1 MPAVG
6 YNLRFLKDPDNS
18 TGYLYRGKVYNKSNF
33 QVKLLIFTQVVLYH
47 DKFVQSSLYKGTV
60 IKWKFPA

>member
-47 DKFVQSSLYKGTV
+47 DKFVQSS
-60 IKWKFPA
+60 